1 METNATHAV
10 HLARLERRIGPR
22 LARKSARKNNCFRL
36 YLLARMLHRADERPA
51 LRAWVPKTDAFTP
64 FRFLITG
71 YPDADFRM
79 HASFGWQD
87 NIASLDATPS
97 VPAGSTCGINDLIF
111 PRCIYR

>member
-71 YPDADFRM
+71 YPDADFQM
-79 HASFGWQD
+79 YSMLYWQD
-87 NIASLDATPS
+87 IASLDATS
-97 VPAGSTCGINDLIF
+97 HIPAGSTCTIHGVIF